1 MAQASYK
8 KGSDKVCSTPIIILK
23 NMQLYLHK
31 IIIWL
36 VQLYTL
42 HGKK

>member
-1 MAQASYK
+1 MARHPAK

-36 VQLYTL
+36 VQLDTL
-42 HGKK
+42 HGNK